1 MNGLEL
7 VIKKAEETDI
17 EAILSI
23 YADDDLAAQREDF
36 SQPRPQA
43 YFNAFKKIE
52 ANSTTKLYLV
62 NVGNEA
68 AATFQ
73 LHWLTYLSYKG
84 GTRLLV
90 ENVFVKKGFTGKGI
104 GKAVFQFIK
113 EEAQKTNCY
122 MVQLTTNKLR
132 PDAKRF
138 YESVGFTATH
148 EGMKMFL

>member
-1 MNGLEL
+1 MSD
-7 VIKKAEETDI
+7 V

-23 YADDDLAAQREDF
+23 YADDELAAQRENLA
-36 SQPRPQA
+36 QPLPKE
-43 YFNAFKKIE
+43 YVEAFKKIE
-52 ANSTTKLYLV
+52 ANTNAALYV
-62 NVGNEA
+62 VEVGAEL

-73 LHWLTYLSYKG
+73 LNWLTYLSYRG

-90 ENVFVKKGFTGKGI
+90 ENVFVKKGFTGRGI

-148 EGMKMFL
+148 EGMKMVL